1 LDYSSI
7 APEGLLSVCLRGG
20 DSAAWAEFVRR
31 FQPVI
36 ASSVIRVARRWG
48 AVSPSV
54 VDDLIQETY
63 LKLCADKGRLLQ
75 DFKSDREDA
84 IYGYLRAFTSN
95 LTHDHFKSLYAQK
108 RGGDSETVSISDEGW
123 SEPRAK
129 GEPVHAVLEKRL
141 LVEKIAKC
149 LEIVISGPQAERDR
163 QIFWFY
169 YRVGLSASE
178 IAALPMIGLSTK
190 GVESTI
196 LRLTRAVRG
205 EIGKRKPQSPS
216 TNTSLEGISPENSF

>member
-7 APEGLLSVCLRGG
+7 APAELLSVCLRGS

-31 FQPVI
+31 FQPII

-75 DFKSDREDA
+75 DFKSEREDA
-84 IYGYLRAFTSN
+84 IYGYVRAFTSN
-95 LTHDHFKSLYAQK
+95 LTHDHFKSLHAQK

-123 SEPRAK
+123 SEPWTK

-141 LVEKIAKC
+141 LVEKIANC
-149 LEIVISGPQAERDR
+149 LEIVISGPHGERDR
-163 QIFWFY
+163 KIFWFY
-169 YRVGLSASE
+169 YRVGLTASE
-178 IAALPMIGLSTK
+178 IAALPATGLSTK

-205 EIGKRKPQSPS
+205 EIGRRKPQSAT
-216 TNTSLEGISPENSF
+216 TNTSLEGVSPENSF